1 VAHYKGFA
9 CDSCNDVLD
18 QDQINKRIVRFV
30 GPDVENGQYTQELCG
45 NCITVPEG
53 VTLKATPGRKVGSKN
68 KKSAV
73 SAASSQPLVQTAQA
87 QPQTAG
93 VS

>member
-1 VAHYKGFA
+1 
-9 CDSCNDVLD
+9 VLD

-68 KKSAV
+68 KKGGASSA
-73 SAASSQPLVQTAQA
+73 SQASSQPSVQTAQAA

-93 VS
+93 MS